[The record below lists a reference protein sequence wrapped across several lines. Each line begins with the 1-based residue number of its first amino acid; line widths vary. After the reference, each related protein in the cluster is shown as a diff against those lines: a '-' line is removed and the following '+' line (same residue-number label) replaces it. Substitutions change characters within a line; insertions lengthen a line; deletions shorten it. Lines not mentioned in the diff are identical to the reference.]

1 MSDSNFAQFLLP
13 SEVYVK
19 ITKGGIYMFK
29 IKRLMRT

>member
-19 ITKGGIYMFK
+19 ITKGGIYMF
-29 IKRLMRT
+29 RLRDL